1 MLLTKYDAEVFT
13 MNVEITDHSAE
24 VAAVC
29 RDMRR
34 GGSKQRVVKGATH
47 MKSQKQPELA
57 ATLKGAAM
65 VEAIEAGLVPKSSGG
80 DGWNIAP
87 FLRFW
92 ENFAPLLNE
101 AVQSCGKKRR

>member
-1 MLLTKYDAEVFT
+1 
-13 MNVEITDHSAE
+13 
-24 VAAVC
+24 
-29 RDMRR
+29 
-34 GGSKQRVVKGATH
+34 

-65 VEAIEAGLVPKSSGG
+65 IEAIEAGLVPKSSSG

-92 ENFAPLLNE
+92 DNFAPLLNE
-101 AVQSCGKKRR
+101 AVQSRGKKRKQR

>member
-1 MLLTKYDAEVFT
+1 
-13 MNVEITDHSAE
+13 
-24 VAAVC
+24 
-29 RDMRR
+29 
-34 GGSKQRVVKGATH
+34 

-65 VEAIEAGLVPKSSGG
+65 VEAIEAGLVPKTSIG

-92 ENFAPLLNE
+92 DNFAPLLNE
-101 AVQSCGKKRR
+101 AVQSRGKKRKQR

>member
-1 MLLTKYDAEVFT
+1 
-13 MNVEITDHSAE
+13 
-24 VAAVC
+24 
-29 RDMRR
+29 
-34 GGSKQRVVKGATH
+34 

-65 VEAIEAGLVPKSSGG
+65 VEAIEPGLIPKSSSG

-92 ENFAPLLNE
+92 DNFAPLLNE
-101 AVQSCGKKRR
+101 AVQSRGKKRKQR